1 MAKVTINTS
10 RFKRFISNFTDDLDR
25 AIPKALNRS
34 GEKMRETILDRTSR
48 GVGLRGRFKR
58 YSKGYAEFRKENGRG
73 TTPDLNFSG
82 RMLSNLDV
90 ERKGRNRVIVGFK
103 RKQEQEK
110 AKINQ
115 KTRPF
120 IGVTSGE
127 VKFIADAFERQLQ
140 RELR

>member
-110 AKINQ
+110 AKFNK

>member
-1 MAKVTINTS
+1 M
-10 RFKRFISNFTDDLDR
+10 
-25 AIPKALNRS
+25 
-34 GEKMRETILDRTSR
+34 
-48 GVGLRGRFKR
+48 RGRFKR
-58 YSKGYAEFRKENGRG
+58 YSKGYAKFRKDNGRS

-110 AKINQ
+110 AERNQ
-115 KTRPF
+115 ETRPF
-120 IGVTSGE
+120 IGVRSGE
-127 VKFIADAFERQLQ
+127 VRIITDAFKRQLE

>member
-34 GEKMRETILDRTSR
+34 GEKTRETILDRTSR

-110 AKINQ
+110 AKFNQ

>member
-10 RFKRFISNFTDDLDR
+10 RFKRFISQFTADLDR

-110 AKINQ
+110 AKFNQ

-120 IGVTSGE
+120 IGVRSGE

>member
-58 YSKGYAEFRKENGRG
+58 YSKGYEEFRRENGRG
-73 TTPDLNFSG
+73 TKPDLNFSG

-110 AKINQ
+110 AKFNQ

-120 IGVTSGE
+120 IGVRSGE
-127 VKFIADAFERQLQ
+127 VKFIADAFEKQLE

>member
-1 MAKVTINTS
+1 MAKISINTS
-10 RFKRFISNFTDDLDR
+10 RFKSFIQRFTADLDR

-48 GVGLRGRFKR
+48 GVGLTGRFIP
-58 YSKGYAEFRKENGRG
+58 YSESYAKFRKDNGRG

-90 ERKGRNRVIVGFK
+90 ERKGRNKVIVGFK

-110 AKINQ
+110 AERNQ
-115 KTRPF
+115 ETRPF
-120 IGVTSGE
+120 IGVRPGE
-127 VKFIADAFERQLQ
+127 VRFITDAFKRQLE